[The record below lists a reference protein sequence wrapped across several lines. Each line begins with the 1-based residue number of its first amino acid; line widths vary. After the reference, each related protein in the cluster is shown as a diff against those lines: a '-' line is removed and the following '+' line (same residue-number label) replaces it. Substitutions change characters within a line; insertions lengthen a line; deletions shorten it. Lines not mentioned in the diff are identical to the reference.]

1 MPVHEASVGLRARLD
16 TRRILTESALM
27 LLLAVMLAATGPFG
41 TFFHGSGP
49 VRLVYWLRTVL
60 AGYLLFRPGV
70 LLFACAARRFGFPEA
85 AGWSAAVVLLS
96 APMALYL
103 WYFGPHVMPDRPL
116 PGIEDFMDTYAQ
128 VLFTSGLAMAL
139 LWWRAAPDAAE
150 PTPATGSAPAPN
162 LPDTVP
168 AQADAA
174 PTPSAGPRIGALL
187 AERLP
192 PHLGQDV
199 IALQMEDHYVRVH
212 TTRGDTLVLMRMA
225 DAVAELEGLD
235 GLRVHRSW
243 WAARDAVT
251 AVERSGRSVTLVLSN
266 GLTVPVARD
275 RLPQLRESGWLE
287 E

>member
-1 MPVHEASVGLRARLD
+1 MRARLD
-16 TRRILTESALM
+16 TRQILTEGALM

-41 TFFHGSGP
+41 TFLHGSGP

-60 AGYLLFRPGV
+60 AGYLLFRPGI
-70 LLFACAARRFGFPEA
+70 LLFACAARRLGFPEA
-85 AGWSAAVVLLS
+85 AGWTTAVVLLS

-103 WYFGPHVMPDRPL
+103 WCFGPHIMPDRPW

-128 VLFTSGLAMAL
+128 VLLTSGLAMAL
-139 LWWRAAPDAAE
+139 LWWRNAPGAE
-150 PTPATGSAPAPN
+150 AKPAPESTPQSGLPETAPAQP
-162 LPDTVP
+162 
-168 AQADAA
+168 
-174 PTPSAGPRIGALL
+174 GPRIGALL

-212 TTRGDTLVLMRMA
+212 TMRGDTLVLMRMA

-243 WAARDAVT
+243 WAARAAVT
-251 AVERSGRSVTLVLSN
+251 AVERNGRSATLMLSN
-266 GLTVPVARD
+266 GLEVPVARD
-275 RLPQLRESGWLE
+275 RLPQLRVSGWLD
-287 E
+287 